1 MSLTRSQG
9 ISARIQRSA
18 RSTTNGIPTGL
29 GPEHSQIH
37 WSPLRPRT
45 FFFYKKKDDLKIK
58 GSICVFSFNRHGCVG
73 VEVVGKVS
81 GHTPRFAKSDGVF
94 RICICHVFVLCQKK
108 SELVFYCKTLGVGLI
123 LTSKKTSIC
132 WHQTCV
138 KTFKFF
144 LPAEM
149 GFEISRET
157 LEIHHIFQSRP
168 RKVPQTAD
176 FTFSRQRASDNSS
189 LRACSVRTEIHC
201 S

>member
-1 MSLTRSQG
+1 MFSL
-9 ISARIQRSA
+9 
-18 RSTTNGIPTGL
+18 
-29 GPEHSQIH
+29 
-37 WSPLRPRT
+37 
-45 FFFYKKKDDLKIK
+45 
-58 GSICVFSFNRHGCVG
+58 FNRHSCVG

-108 SELVFYCKTLGVGLI
+108 SELVRLWRRLF
-123 LTSKKTSIC
+123 KKTRSVK
-132 WHQTCV
+132 TCV
-138 KTFKFF
+138 KTCSNYSSRGN
-144 LPAEM
+144 